1 MITETA
7 LSYNLRDPK
16 IPRIIYN
23 EQETAVW
30 KLCYTTLMQLYKT
43 NACEEFN
50 WTIREFEKHVG
61 FKAD

>member
-7 LSYNLRDPK
+7 LSYNLRDPE

-23 EQETAVW
+23 EQEKAVW

-50 WTIREFEKHVG
+50 WTLREFEKHVG